1 MSEMIYTHINPKDIT
16 PSSFRQREKEITDF
30 AESIYDP
37 KEDKVKELPESIY
50 NHRGKD
56 IIDGL
61 KSIKKDGI
69 KFPVVCECTD
79 KKYKGLSIGY
89 RRLLIALALGL
100 KKIPAVLWSEHHKT
114 GHQGQLI
121 NEKSDIVDMF
131 GEEIKDQDT
140 YSVIMGAFKKLP
152 YPINNV

>member
-1 MSEMIYTHINPKDIT
+1 MSEMIYTHINPKDLT
-16 PSSFRQREKEITDF
+16 PSAFGQREEEITDF

-37 KEDKVKELPESIY
+37 KKDKIKELPESIY
-50 NHRGKD
+50 NHPKKN

-61 KSIKKDGI
+61 KSMKKDGI

-100 KKIPAVLWSEHHKT
+100 KKIPVVLWSEHHKT
-114 GHQGQLI
+114 GHQGQPI
-121 NEKSDIVDMF
+121 NEQSDIVDMF
-131 GEEIKDQDT
+131 GEEIKDQET
-140 YSVIMGAFKKLP
+140 YAVIINAYRKLP
-152 YPINNV
+152 YPKN